1 VESSSQASSPTSLQT
16 WQLNTRHIGRRVLIF
31 DRLDS
36 TSNLAAS
43 LANDPAND
51 GVVVVAKEQMAGRGQ
66 HGRSWTCPPGSSVLM
81 SVLLFPAPALRRPAL
96 LTAWAAVSVCE
107 TVLQTAN
114 LQAKIKWPNDVLL
127 QGQKVSGILIE
138 SRPSRG
144 GELSVVA
151 GIGLNV
157 NQTAQTFVAAG
168 LPQATSL
175 AIDAGRAFDPAQV
188 ARVLIRQLDA
198 EYGRL
203 GSGDL
208 ATLEA
213 CWKWRVGLLG
223 KKVCAEGQG
232 SRHAGRLLDM
242 AWDGLLI
249 EKDGELVQLA
259 PEAVRHL
266 EPL

>member
-1 VESSSQASSPTSLQT
+1 MIPPEPAQVWRLDTH
-16 WQLNTRHIGRRVLIF
+16 HIGRRVLVF

-43 LANDPAND
+43 LANDPGND
-51 GVVVVAKEQMAGRGQ
+51 GVVILAKEQTAGRGQ
-66 HGRSWTCPPGSSVLM
+66 HGRNWTCPPGSGVLM
-81 SVLLFPAPALRRPAL
+81 SVLLWPPPHLRRPAL

-107 TVLQTAN
+107 TVLQAAN
-114 LQAKIKWPNDVLL
+114 LQAKIKWPNDVLI
-127 QGQKVSGILIE
+127 QGRKICGILIE
-138 SRPSRG
+138 SRPSHG
-144 GELSVVA
+144 TELRVVA

-157 NQTAQTFVAAG
+157 GQTAEILAAAG

-175 AIDAGRAFDPAQV
+175 TVSAGRDFDAAHV
-188 ARVLIRQLDA
+188 ARLLIRQLDE

-203 GSGDL
+203 CTGDL

-223 KKVCAEGQG
+223 KNVCADCKGT
-232 SRHAGRLLDM
+232 RHAGRLLEM

-249 EKDGELVQLA
+249 EKEGEFVRLE
-259 PEAVRHL
+259 PEGVRHL

>member
-1 VESSSQASSPTSLQT
+1 MRMAETTGSMSPPQPADI
-16 WQLNTRHIGRRVLIF
+16 WQLDTAHIGRRVLVF
-31 DRLDS
+31 DCLDS

-43 LANDPAND
+43 LANDPGND
-51 GVVVVAKEQMAGRGQ
+51 GVVILAKEQTVGRGQ
-66 HGRSWTCPPGSSVLM
+66 HGRHWTCPPGSGVLM
-81 SVLLFPAPALRRPAL
+81 SVLLFPPPPLRRPAL

-107 TVLQTAN
+107 TILQAAN
-114 LQAKIKWPNDVLL
+114 LQAKIKWPNDVLIH
-127 QGQKVSGILIE
+127 GQKVCGILIE
-138 SRPSRG
+138 SRPSQG

-157 NQTAQTFVAAG
+157 SQTAEMFAAAG

-175 AIDAGRAFDPAQV
+175 AASAGRALEPSQV
-188 ARVLIRQLDA
+188 AGVLIRQLDE

-203 GSGDL
+203 CSGDL

-223 KKVCAEGQG
+223 KNVCADCQG
-232 SRHAGRLLDM
+232 ARHVGRLVEM

-249 EKDGELVQLA
+249 EQGGQVVQLQ
-259 PEAVRHL
+259 PEMVR
-266 EPL
+266 